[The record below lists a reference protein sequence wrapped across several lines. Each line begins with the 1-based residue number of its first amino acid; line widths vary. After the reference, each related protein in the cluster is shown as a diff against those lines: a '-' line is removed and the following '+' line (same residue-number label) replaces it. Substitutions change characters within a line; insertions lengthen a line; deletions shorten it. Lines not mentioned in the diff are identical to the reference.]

1 MCNAGRNRE
10 RTREDFL
17 KRARHG
23 KINRKFRR
31 IETIMKKMTL
41 VATLFVIATL
51 IAPAAF
57 AQSSGSF
64 NFASLPLQCVV
75 NNSSGALTGGVGGTV
90 TSLKTTMKTSS
101 GNGNVFVINP
111 SAVVGL
117 LTNVT
122 ISSKQTTAS
131 TSAQAGVDFQVTV
144 TPLSGQ
150 ADPVVIPSTPITY
163 EDRFI
168 KLSSNLFTAIATQCL
183 ANTDGSG
190 GCYISFD
197 ESTLGAHSFNWI
209 VTNLQSGNYGV
220 TVQWTPSTL
229 VSDGTYAAAATC
241 VGPVNIIVTQNKIFT
256 PSTGIAF

>member
-1 MCNAGRNRE
+1 
-10 RTREDFL
+10 
-17 KRARHG
+17 
-23 KINRKFRR
+23 
-31 IETIMKKMTL
+31 MKKMTL
-41 VATLFVIATL
+41 VATAFVIATL

-75 NNSSGALTGGVGGTV
+75 NSSTGALTGGVGGTV

-150 ADPVVIPSTPITY
+150 AAPVVIPSTPSTY

-168 KLSSNLFTAIATQCL
+168 KLSSNLFTAIAAECL

-190 GCYISFD
+190 GCFITFD

-209 VTNLQSGNYGV
+209 VTNLQSGNYGLTV
-220 TVQWTPSTL
+220 TWTPSTA
-229 VSDGTYAAAATC
+229 VSDGLCGQAETC
-241 VGPVNIIVTQNKIFT
+241 VGPVNSIVTQNKIFT

>member
-1 MCNAGRNRE
+1 
-10 RTREDFL
+10 
-17 KRARHG
+17 
-23 KINRKFRR
+23 
-31 IETIMKKMTL
+31 MKKMTL

-75 NNSSGALTGGVGGTV
+75 NSSTGALTGGVGGTV

-122 ISSKQTTAS
+122 ISSKQATA
-131 TSAQAGVDFQVTV
+131 TSHAQAGVDFQVTV

-150 ADPVVIPSTPITY
+150 ADPVVIPSAPITY

-168 KLSSNLFTAIATQCL
+168 QLSSNLFTVLATQCA
-183 ANTDGSG
+183 ANLNPDGTVA
-190 GCYISFD
+190 GCFISFN
-197 ESTLGAHSFNWI
+197 ESTLGAHSFNWV

-229 VSDGTYAAAATC
+229 VTDGYAQAATC
-241 VGPVNIIVTQNKIFT
+241 VGPVNIIVTQNKIFNQ
-256 PSTGIAF
+256 STGIAF

>member
-1 MCNAGRNRE
+1 
-10 RTREDFL
+10 
-17 KRARHG
+17 
-23 KINRKFRR
+23 
-31 IETIMKKMTL
+31 MKKTML
-41 VATLFVIATL
+41 VATIFVIAAL
-51 IAPAAF
+51 NAPVGF

-64 NFASLPLQCVV
+64 NFASLPMQCVV
-75 NNSSGALTGGVGGTV
+75 NSSNGALTGGVGGTV

-150 ADPVVIPSTPITY
+150 PDPAVIPSAPVTY

-168 KLSSNLFTAIATQCL
+168 QLSSNLFSAIASQCL
-183 ANTDGSG
+183 ANPDGSG
-190 GCYISFD
+190 GCFLSFSQ
-197 ESTLGAHSFNWI
+197 STLGAHSFNWI
-209 VTNLQSGNYGV
+209 VAGLQSGNYGV

-229 VSDGTYAAAATC
+229 VSDGNYAQAATC
-241 VGPVNIIVTQNKIFT
+241 VGPVNIIVTQNKIFNQ
-256 PSTGIAF
+256 STGIAF

>member
-1 MCNAGRNRE
+1 
-10 RTREDFL
+10 
-17 KRARHG
+17 
-23 KINRKFRR
+23 
-31 IETIMKKMTL
+31 
-41 VATLFVIATL
+41 
-51 IAPAAF
+51 
-57 AQSSGSF
+57 
-64 NFASLPLQCVV
+64 
-75 NNSSGALTGGVGGTV
+75 
-90 TSLKTTMKTSS
+90 MKTSS

-150 ADPVVIPSTPITY
+150 AAPVVIPSTPITY

-168 KLSSNLFTAIATQCL
+168 KLSSNLFTAIAAECL

-190 GCYISFD
+190 GCFITFD

-209 VTNLQSGNYGV
+209 VTNLQSGNYGLTV
-220 TVQWTPSTL
+220 TWTPSTA
-229 VSDGTYAAAATC
+229 VSDGLYGQAETC

>member
-1 MCNAGRNRE
+1 
-10 RTREDFL
+10 
-17 KRARHG
+17 
-23 KINRKFRR
+23 
-31 IETIMKKMTL
+31 MKKMTL

-51 IAPAAF
+51 ITPAAF

-64 NFASLPLQCVV
+64 NFAHLPFQCVV
-75 NNSSGALTGGVGGTV
+75 NSSTGALTPAGPV

-150 ADPVVIPSTPITY
+150 ADPVVIPSAPITY

-168 KLSSNLFTAIATQCL
+168 RLSSNLFTAIATQCL

>member
-1 MCNAGRNRE
+1 MFGNLPA
-10 RTREDFL
+10 
-17 KRARHG
+17 
-23 KINRKFRR
+23 KITSLATVCV
-31 IETIMKKMTL
+31 IVGL
-41 VATLFVIATL
+41 VA
-51 IAPAAF
+51 PAGF

-64 NFASLPLQCVV
+64 NYAQLPMQCVL
-75 NNSSGALTGGVGGTV
+75 NSSNGALTGGVAGDV
-90 TSLKTTMKTSS
+90 TSLKTTIKTST

-122 ISSKQTTAS
+122 ISSKQTNAT
-131 TSAQAGVDFQVTV
+131 TSSQAGVDFKVTV

-150 ADPVVIPSTPITY
+150 ANPVVIPSDPITY

-168 KLSSNLFTAIATQCL
+168 QLSSNLFTAIATQCL

-190 GCYISFD
+190 GCFISFN

-209 VTNLQSGNYGV
+209 VSNLSAGNYGV

-229 VSDGTYAAAATC
+229 VSDGNFAQAATC
-241 VGPVNIIVTQNKIFT
+241 VGPVNITVTQNKIFT
-256 PSTGIAF
+256 PSTGVSF